1 MKYKTVISRSKV
13 KTTQYIFK
21 QKKIK
26 ISRLMSLLLHYSI
39 QNYHQPNSF
48 YAETY
53 EIESPLW
60 SFCFKGEY
68 PTC

>member
-1 MKYKTVISRSKV
+1 MTKTQKGKFYKIDANMKYKTVISRSKV

-48 YAETY
+48 YTETY
-53 EIESPLW
+53 
-60 SFCFKGEY
+60 
-68 PTC
+68 